1 MTLGWE
7 RGIFIFESIKAN
19 ERKTN
24 GRKMVAQE
32 KEEIRK
38 SLSLTKIR
46 PCLEK
51 EMRTKKARA
60 KKKTWA
66 IEKTV
71 ALLSFSLKPLLLNLF
86 LFMAY
91 PLYC

>member
-1 MTLGWE
+1 MAETEIKKSKLPTMTLGWE
-7 RGIFIFESIKAN
+7 SGIFILESIKAN

-32 KEEIRK
+32 KAEIRK
-38 SLSLTKIR
+38 SLSLTKTR

-60 KKKTWA
+60 KKKT
-66 IEKTV
+66 
-71 ALLSFSLKPLLLNLF
+71 
-86 LFMAY
+86 
-91 PLYC
+91 